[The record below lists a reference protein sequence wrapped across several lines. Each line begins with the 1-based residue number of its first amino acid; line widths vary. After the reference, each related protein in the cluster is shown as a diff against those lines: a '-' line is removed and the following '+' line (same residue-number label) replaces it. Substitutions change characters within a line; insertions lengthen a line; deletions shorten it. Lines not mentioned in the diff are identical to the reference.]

1 MLDLK
6 EEQQYTELRKLAQK
20 LHIPIPE
27 AFLELEVRDKDGKV
41 IQRHKQRS
49 HSWVRNAYNLMF
61 SNLAGKNGNDATFG
75 AGKLNI
81 KAVDGTIKYGAYPI
95 FIGREYSTTIEGTAA
110 GGGYRAAAA
119 AVNRGIVVGS
129 GTNAES
135 FEDYALQT
143 QIVEGTGAGQLSHIL
158 SEEHAVSYADTTLKN
173 TLIRYF
179 NNNSGGDISVNEV
192 ALYTLGGAGGGT
204 SYWCTS
210 RDHLA
215 STVTVPNTGQL
226 KVTYTIQLTYPA

>member
-1 MLDLK
+1 MLDPK

-41 IQRHKQRS
+41 IQRHRQRS

-81 KAVDGTIKYGAYPI
+81 KAADGTIKYGDRPI
-95 FIGREYSTTIEGTAA
+95 FIGQQYSTTIEGTGA
-110 GGGYRAAAA
+110 GGGYRAANADGSH
-119 AVNRGIVVGS
+119 GILVGS
-129 GTNAES
+129 GINAES

-158 SEEHAVSYADTTLKN
+158 SEAHSMSYAALTLKN
-173 TLIRYF
+173 TLSRYF
-179 NNNSGGDISVNEV
+179 NNNSGGDVSVNEV

-226 KVTYTIQLTYPA
+226 KVTYIIQLTYPS